1 MPEST
6 ERSKAEK
13 LWNLAGAAVA
23 IATVIAFWTDPRRP

>member
-13 LWNLAGAAVA
+13 LWNLAAAA
-23 IATVIAFWTDPRRP
+23 IFAALVFDLWTDPRRP